1 MKIYE
6 KIKSSGLFFDRYI
19 NKSLILPNLFE
30 DIKIPVNETVT
41 ADSINVKLD
50 KLYENLVYLY
60 EHARI
65 ASNVVPVSCIAIA
78 GLSAYPRQT
87 LTVTQTP
94 TITPTMTQT
103 HTNTPTTT
111 PTVTVTRTITP
122 TPTRTPTISLTQSVT
137 PTRTVTPTQTVTLTK
152 TVTPN
157 ITPTYTPTLTVTR
170 TQQPSRTPTPSI
182 TNTTTPTLTRT
193 PTVTPTKT
201 PPLLTRTPT
210 NTPTL
215 TQTITP
221 TMTLTV
227 SVPLEFIDIEIG
239 SYGTLTLNVNLFEY
253 MMAKLNRKA
262 DSFVRPIMAT
272 FYNRGV
278 IGGIR
283 GGGPAL
289 RTGVGW
295 PVGSEIT
302 LINPQVVGTQRAQPQ
317 MAVYSKPTNGATNYC
332 AENGQ
337 AGNTNYPAQGL
348 IVGYGQDSSN
358 VQNGLATAFLY
369 GKCRSSRLDNVLSD
383 WEKYY
388 MINGTSIDKA
398 GDAICLDYNLKIIN
412 DGIIA
417 GGGGRGEMND
427 TNYWWDKFENNDG
440 ASLVGGAGA
449 GAANARGINFCVS
462 NAAWKSTQACSD
474 KAVERGGTAWTE
486 CYNYWLN
493 NGCQPQTCG
502 VLQEQQ
508 NSSWL
513 IGATCGEFCYG
524 AGDGGSIGNWGYGQN
539 NTGSAGEPGYA
550 CITNGYTYSFIGGDH
565 RYFHGGGTG
574 NQNPLAVN
582 YPKLGRVLDI

>member
-1 MKIYE
+1 MRIYDI
-6 KIKSSGLFFDRYI
+6 IKGAGLFFDRHV
-19 NKSLILPNLFE
+19 NKPLKLPYSFE

-41 ADSINVKLD
+41 TDAINVRLD
-50 KLYENLVYLY
+50 KLYDNFIYLY
-60 EHARI
+60 EQSRI

-78 GLSAYPRQT
+78 GLSAYPAPT

-94 TITPTMTQT
+94 TITPTMTRT
-103 HTNTPTTT
+103 PPATPTQT
-111 PTVTVTRTITP
+111 PTVTVTRSITP

-137 PTRTVTPTQTVTLTK
+137 PTQTVTPTVTVTLTK
-152 TVTPN
+152 TLTPN
-157 ITPTYTPTLTVTR
+157 ITPTYTPTVSPTKTAPL
-170 TQQPSRTPTPSI
+170 SRTPTPSI
-182 TNTTTPTLTRT
+182 TNTRTPTLTMT

-210 NTPTL
+210 QTPTL
-215 TQTITP
+215 TQTVTP

-227 SVPLEFIDIEIG
+227 SVPLEFINIDIG

-253 MMAKLNRKA
+253 MMTKLNRKA
-262 DSFVRPIMAT
+262 DSFTHPVIAT
-272 FYNRGV
+272 FYNKGV

-302 LINPQVVGTQRAQPQ
+302 LVNPQVIGTQKAQTL

-337 AGNTNYPAQGL
+337 AGNVNYPAQGL

-358 VQNGLATAFLY
+358 VSNGLATAFLY
-369 GKCRSSRLDNVLSD
+369 GKCRSSRFDNVLSD
-383 WEKYY
+383 WERYY
-388 MINGTSIDKA
+388 KLNGTSIDKA
-398 GDAICLDYNLKIIN
+398 GDAIHLDYDLKIVN

-417 GGGGRGEMND
+417 GGGGRGEMNN
-427 TNYWWDKFENNDG
+427 TNYWWDKFENADG
-440 ASLVGGAGA
+440 TSLVGGAGA

-462 NAAWKSTQACSD
+462 NVAWKSTQSCSD
-474 KAVERGGTAWTE
+474 RVIERGSTSWSE

-502 VLQEQQ
+502 ILQEEQ

-513 IGATCGEFCYG
+513 VGAKCGEFCYG
-524 AGDGGSIGNWGYGQN
+524 AGDGGSVGNWGYGQSN
-539 NTGSAGEPGYA
+539 DSSGGAPGLA
-550 CITNGYTYSFIGGDH
+550 CQTNGYTYTFIGGEN
-565 RYFHGGGTG
+565 RFFHGGGTG
-574 NQNPLAVN
+574 NQHPLSPN
-582 YPKLGRVLDI
+582 YPKMGRVL